1 MMIIKFQHPLL
12 KLQTIA
18 AFFMLI
24 MLAACTEPFAV
35 PKKGENEKN
44 TRVIFE
50 EGIEIEKNIQGDEQ
64 IVEIVENQK
73 ARVKKLAQFGPTR
86 EISNKNL
93 SLNRKKIINTSEPN
107 TPVLASLNTDLYESF
122 PVTLS
127 FINTDIREVMQVF
140 SEITNRNILVG
151 KEVQAILNIELRDIP
166 WKIALKSILDIE
178 GLTWA
183 IDNKTGLIRI
193 HGKDILREQITYD
206 KERLQTLN
214 DQLDYQAS
222 LVPKSTAVFQLYYI
236 KAETM
241 LKRLNEALL
250 GGQAGEGETA
260 ASTIS
265 SVKLMAEPNQNTII
279 ANGTEEDLIFV
290 EKIINEVDLPV
301 EQVLIEAIIVKA
313 TDTFQEELGA
323 RLGGAV
329 DIASFKQDT
338 KNEQLRDLR
347 GTQVGP
353 GQANSGSA
361 AKDQSF
367 ATVAN
372 TDEYNQDRITDFA
385 IANPTMGLGIIA
397 DIGFAQLK
405 GEIFT
410 MQSEGLTKTI
420 DNPKVFVLDNQ
431 EAKITSGTQIAY
443 IGSGDNAGVELV
455 DAALELTVTPQIVG
469 DGNILIILSVSNNSP
484 SGSGSNPPISTLEI
498 DTSLIVKD
506 GDVVVIG
513 GVFSNTESQSE
524 SKVPIL
530 GDIPFLGRLFRSDAK
545 VDNQEQVL
553 IFIAPKVV

>member
-1 MMIIKFQHPLL
+1 MMNINFQHPLL
-12 KLQTIA
+12 ILQTT
-18 AFFMLI
+18 AFVLMLI
-24 MLAACTEPFAV
+24 ILAACTEPYAV
-35 PKKGENEKN
+35 PKKGEDEKN

-50 EGIEIEKNIQGDEQ
+50 EDIDTEKNIQGDEQ
-64 IVEIVENQK
+64 IVELVKNQK
-73 ARVKKLAQFGPTR
+73 AKVESLAQFGPTR
-86 EISNKNL
+86 EISNKDL

-107 TPVLASLNTDLYESF
+107 TPMLASLNTDLYESF

-127 FINTDIREVMQVF
+127 FTNTDIREVMQVF

-151 KEVQAILNIELRDIP
+151 KEVQAILNIELRNIP

-183 IDNKTGLIRI
+183 IDEKTGLIRI
-193 HGKDILREQITYD
+193 HGKDVLREQITYD
-206 KERLQTLN
+206 EERLQSLN
-214 DQLDYQAS
+214 DQLDYQAN
-222 LVPKSTAVFQLYYI
+222 LVPKSTAVFQLYYV

-260 ASTIS
+260 ASSVS
-265 SVKLMAEPNQNTII
+265 SIKLMAEPSQNTII
-279 ANGTEEDLIFV
+279 ANGTKEDLIFV

-323 RLGGAV
+323 RLGGAANIPLIDGDERIR
-329 DIASFKQDT
+329 DI
-338 KNEQLRDLR
+338 R

-353 GQANSGSA
+353 GQANSGSVETQA
-361 AKDQSF
+361 F
-367 ATVAN
+367 ATAAD
-372 TDEYNQDRITDFA
+372 TDSYNQDRITDFS
-385 IANPTMGLGIIA
+385 IANPTLGLGIIA

-405 GEIFT
+405 GEIYT

-443 IGSGDNAGVELV
+443 TGTGEDAGVELV

-469 DGNILIILSVSNNSP
+469 DGNIKISLAVSNNSP
-484 SGSGSNPPISTLEI
+484 SGSGANPPISTLEI
-498 DTSLIVKD
+498 DTNLIVKD

-530 GDIPFLGRLFRSDAK
+530 GDIPILGRLFRSDAK

>member
-1 MMIIKFQHPLL
+1 MMNINFQHPLL
-12 KLQTIA
+12 KFQTIA
-18 AFFMLI
+18 VFLILI
-24 MLAACTEPFAV
+24 MLVACAEPYTV

-50 EGIEIEKNIQGDEQ
+50 EDIEKEKNIQGDEQ
-64 IVEIVENQK
+64 IIEIVKNQK
-73 ARVKKLAQFGPTR
+73 AKVERLAQFGPTR

-214 DQLDYQAS
+214 DQLDYQAN

-265 SVKLMAEPNQNTII
+265 SIKLMAEPNQNTII

-347 GTQVGP
+347 GVQVGP
-353 GQANSGSA
+353 GQANSGDVSTQA
-361 AKDQSF
+361 F

-372 TDEYNQDRITDFA
+372 TDAYNQDRITDFA
-385 IANPTMGLGIIA
+385 IANPTLGLGIIA
-397 DIGFAQLK
+397 DIGFAQIK

-443 IGSGDNAGVELV
+443 TGTGEDAGVELV

>member
-1 MMIIKFQHPLL
+1 MMNINFQHPLL
-12 KLQTIA
+12 KFQTIA
-18 AFFMLI
+18 VFLILI
-24 MLAACTEPFAV
+24 MLVACTEPYTV

-50 EGIEIEKNIQGDEQ
+50 EDIEKEKNIQGDEQ
-64 IVEIVENQK
+64 IIEIVKNQK
-73 ARVKKLAQFGPTR
+73 AKVERLAQFGPTR

-107 TPVLASLNTDLYESF
+107 APVLASLNTDLYESF

-214 DQLDYQAS
+214 DQLDYQAN

-265 SVKLMAEPNQNTII
+265 SIKLMAEPNQNTII

-347 GTQVGP
+347 GVQVGP
-353 GQANSGSA
+353 GQANSGDVSTQA
-361 AKDQSF
+361 F

-372 TDEYNQDRITDFA
+372 TDAYNQDRITDFA
-385 IANPTMGLGIIA
+385 IANPTLGLGIIA
-397 DIGFAQLK
+397 DIGFAQIK

>member
-1 MMIIKFQHPLL
+1 MMNINFQHPLL
-12 KLQTIA
+12 KFQTIA
-18 AFFMLI
+18 VFLILI
-24 MLAACTEPFAV
+24 MLVACTEPYTV

-50 EGIEIEKNIQGDEQ
+50 EDIEKEKNIQGEEQ
-64 IVEIVENQK
+64 IIEIVKNQK
-73 ARVKKLAQFGPTR
+73 AKVERLAQFGPTR

-214 DQLDYQAS
+214 DQLDYQAN

-265 SVKLMAEPNQNTII
+265 SIKLMAEPNQNTII

-347 GTQVGP
+347 GVQVGP
-353 GQANSGSA
+353 GQANSGDVSTQA
-361 AKDQSF
+361 F

-372 TDEYNQDRITDFA
+372 TDAYNQDRITDFA
-385 IANPTMGLGIIA
+385 IANPTLGLGIIA
-397 DIGFAQLK
+397 DIGFAQIK

>member
-1 MMIIKFQHPLL
+1 MMNINFQHPLL
-12 KLQTIA
+12 KFQTIA
-18 AFFMLI
+18 VFLIII
-24 MLAACTEPFAV
+24 MLVACTEPYTV

-50 EGIEIEKNIQGDEQ
+50 EDIEKEKNIQGDEQ
-64 IVEIVENQK
+64 IIEIVKNQK
-73 ARVKKLAQFGPTR
+73 AKVERLAQFGPTR

-265 SVKLMAEPNQNTII
+265 SIKLMAEPNQNTII

-323 RLGGAV
+323 RLGGAANIPLIRGQV
-329 DIASFKQDT
+329 GEGIRDI
-338 KNEQLRDLR
+338 R

-361 AKDQSF
+361 ETQSF
-367 ATVAN
+367 ATAAD
-372 TDEYNQDRITDFA
+372 TDSYNQDRITDFS
-385 IANPTMGLGIIA
+385 IANPTFGLGIIA
-397 DIGFAQLK
+397 DIGFAQIK

>member
-1 MMIIKFQHPLL
+1 MMNINFQHPLL
-12 KLQTIA
+12 KFQTIA
-18 AFFMLI
+18 VFLILI
-24 MLAACTEPFAV
+24 MLVACTEPYTV

-50 EGIEIEKNIQGDEQ
+50 EDIEKEKNIQGDEQ
-64 IVEIVENQK
+64 IIEIVKNQK
-73 ARVKKLAQFGPTR
+73 AKVERLAQFGPTR

-214 DQLDYQAS
+214 DQLDYQKN

-265 SVKLMAEPNQNTII
+265 SIKLMAEPNQNTII

-313 TDTFQEELGA
+313 TDTFQEELGS

-347 GTQVGP
+347 GVQVGP
-353 GQANSGSA
+353 GQANSGDVSTQA
-361 AKDQSF
+361 F

-372 TDEYNQDRITDFA
+372 TDAYNQDRITDFA
-385 IANPTMGLGIIA
+385 IANPTLGLGIIA
-397 DIGFAQLK
+397 DIGFAQIK

>member
-1 MMIIKFQHPLL
+1 MMNINFQHPLL
-12 KLQTIA
+12 KFQTIA
-18 AFFMLI
+18 VFLILI
-24 MLAACTEPFAV
+24 MLVACTEPYTV

-50 EGIEIEKNIQGDEQ
+50 EDIEKEKNIQGEEQ
-64 IVEIVENQK
+64 IIEIVKNQK
-73 ARVKKLAQFGPTR
+73 AKVERLAQFGPTR

-214 DQLDYQAS
+214 DQLDYQAN

-265 SVKLMAEPNQNTII
+265 SIKLMAEPNQNTII

-347 GTQVGP
+347 GVQVGP
-353 GQANSGSA
+353 GQGNSGDVSTQA
-361 AKDQSF
+361 F

-372 TDEYNQDRITDFA
+372 TDAYNQDRITDFA
-385 IANPTMGLGIIA
+385 IANPTLGLGIIA
-397 DIGFAQLK
+397 DIGFAQIK

-469 DGNILIILSVSNNSP
+469 DGNILIILAVSNNSP

>member
-1 MMIIKFQHPLL
+1 MMNINFQHPLL
-12 KLQTIA
+12 KFQTIA
-18 AFFMLI
+18 VFLILI
-24 MLAACTEPFAV
+24 MLVACTEPYTV

-50 EGIEIEKNIQGDEQ
+50 EDIEKEKNIQGDEQ
-64 IVEIVENQK
+64 IIEIVKNQK
-73 ARVKKLAQFGPTR
+73 EKVERLAQFGPTR

-107 TPVLASLNTDLYESF
+107 APVLASLNTELYESF

-265 SVKLMAEPNQNTII
+265 SIKLMAEPSQNTII

-323 RLGGAV
+323 RLGGAANIPLITGDERIR
-329 DIASFKQDT
+329 DI
-338 KNEQLRDLR
+338 R

-361 AKDQSF
+361 ETQAF
-367 ATVAN
+367 ATAAD
-372 TDEYNQDRITDFA
+372 TDSYNQDRITDFS

-397 DIGFAQLK
+397 DIGFAQIK
-405 GEIFT
+405 AEIFT
-410 MQSEGLTKTI
+410 MQSQGLTKTI
-420 DNPKVFVLDNQ
+420 DNPKVFVLNNQ

-443 IGSGDNAGVELV
+443 IGTGDNAGVELV

-524 SKVPIL
+524 TKVPIL
-530 GDIPFLGRLFRSDAK
+530 GDIPFIGRLFRSDAK

>member
-1 MMIIKFQHPLL
+1 MMNINFQHPLL
-12 KLQTIA
+12 KFQTIA
-18 AFFMLI
+18 VFLILI
-24 MLAACTEPFAV
+24 MLVACAEPYTV

-50 EGIEIEKNIQGDEQ
+50 EDIEKEKNIQGDEQ
-64 IVEIVENQK
+64 IIEIVKNQK
-73 ARVKKLAQFGPTR
+73 EKVERLAQFGPTR

-107 TPVLASLNTDLYESF
+107 APVLASLNTELYESF

-222 LVPKSTAVFQLYYI
+222 LVPKLTAVFQLYYI

-265 SVKLMAEPNQNTII
+265 SIKLMAEPSQNTII

-323 RLGGAV
+323 RLGGAANIPLITGDERIR
-329 DIASFKQDT
+329 DI
-338 KNEQLRDLR
+338 R

-361 AKDQSF
+361 ETQSF
-367 ATVAN
+367 ATAAD
-372 TDEYNQDRITDFA
+372 TDSYNQDRITDFS

-397 DIGFAQLK
+397 DIGFAQIK
-405 GEIFT
+405 AEIFT
-410 MQSEGLTKTI
+410 MQSQGLTKTI
-420 DNPKVFVLDNQ
+420 DNPKVFVLNNQ

-443 IGSGDNAGVELV
+443 IGTGDNAGVELV

-524 SKVPIL
+524 TKVPIL
-530 GDIPFLGRLFRSDAK
+530 GDIPFIGRLFRSDAK

>member
-1 MMIIKFQHPLL
+1 MMNINFQHPLL
-12 KLQTIA
+12 KFQTIA
-18 AFFMLI
+18 VFLILI
-24 MLAACTEPFAV
+24 MLVACTEPYTV

-50 EGIEIEKNIQGDEQ
+50 EDIEKEKNIQGDEQ
-64 IVEIVENQK
+64 IIEIVKNQK
-73 ARVKKLAQFGPTR
+73 AKVERLAQFGPTR

-214 DQLDYQAS
+214 DQLDYQKN

-265 SVKLMAEPNQNTII
+265 SIKLMAEPNQNTII
-279 ANGTEEDLIFV
+279 ANGTEEDLNFV

-347 GTQVGP
+347 GVQVGP
-353 GQANSGSA
+353 GQANSGDVSTQA
-361 AKDQSF
+361 F

-372 TDEYNQDRITDFA
+372 TDAYNQDRITDFA
-385 IANPTMGLGIIA
+385 IANPTLGLGIIA
-397 DIGFAQLK
+397 DIGFAQIK

-443 IGSGDNAGVELV
+443 IGTGDNAGVELV

-524 SKVPIL
+524 TKVPIL
-530 GDIPFLGRLFRSDAK
+530 GDIPFIGRLFRSDAK

>member
-1 MMIIKFQHPLL
+1 MMNINFQHPLL
-12 KLQTIA
+12 KFQTIA
-18 AFFMLI
+18 VFLILI
-24 MLAACTEPFAV
+24 MLVACAEPYTV

-50 EGIEIEKNIQGDEQ
+50 EDIEKEKNIQGDEQ
-64 IVEIVENQK
+64 IIEIVKNQK
-73 ARVKKLAQFGPTR
+73 AKVERLAQFGPTR

-107 TPVLASLNTDLYESF
+107 APVLASLNTELYESF

-222 LVPKSTAVFQLYYI
+222 LVPKLTAVFQLYYI

-250 GGQAGEGETA
+250 GGQVGEGETA

-265 SVKLMAEPNQNTII
+265 SIKLMAEPSQNTII

-323 RLGGAV
+323 RLGGAANIPLIRGQV
-329 DIASFKQDT
+329 GEGIRDI
-338 KNEQLRDLR
+338 R

-361 AKDQSF
+361 ETQSF
-367 ATVAN
+367 ATAAD
-372 TDEYNQDRITDFA
+372 TDSYNQDRITDFS
-385 IANPTMGLGIIA
+385 IANPTLGLGIIA
-397 DIGFAQLK
+397 DIGFAQIK

-420 DNPKVFVLDNQ
+420 DNPKVFVLNNQ

-443 IGSGDNAGVELV
+443 IGTGDNAGVELV

-524 SKVPIL
+524 TKVPIL

>member
-1 MMIIKFQHPLL
+1 
-12 KLQTIA
+12 
-18 AFFMLI
+18 MLV
-24 MLAACTEPFAV
+24 ACTEPYTV

-50 EGIEIEKNIQGDEQ
+50 EDIEKEKNIQGDEQ
-64 IVEIVENQK
+64 IIEIVKNQK
-73 ARVKKLAQFGPTR
+73 AKVERLAQFGPTR

-214 DQLDYQAS
+214 DQLDYQAN

-265 SVKLMAEPNQNTII
+265 SIKLMAEPNQNTII

-347 GTQVGP
+347 GVQVGP
-353 GQANSGSA
+353 GQANSGDVSTQA
-361 AKDQSF
+361 F

-372 TDEYNQDRITDFA
+372 TDAYNQDRITDFA
-385 IANPTMGLGIIA
+385 IANPTLGLGIIA
-397 DIGFAQLK
+397 DIGFAQIK

>member
-1 MMIIKFQHPLL
+1 MMNINFQHPLL
-12 KLQTIA
+12 ILQTT
-18 AFFMLI
+18 AFLLMLI
-24 MLAACTEPFAV
+24 ILAACVPPYAV
-35 PKKGENEKN
+35 PKKGEDEKN

-50 EGIEIEKNIQGDEQ
+50 EDIDKEKNIQGDEQ
-64 IVEIVENQK
+64 IVELVKNQK
-73 ARVKKLAQFGPTR
+73 AKVESLAQFGPTR
-86 EISNKNL
+86 EISNKDL

-107 TPVLASLNTDLYESF
+107 TPMLASLNTDLYESF

-127 FINTDIREVMQVF
+127 FTNTDIREVMQVF

-151 KEVQAILNIELRDIP
+151 KEVQAILNIELRNIP

-183 IDNKTGLIRI
+183 IDEKTGLIRI
-193 HGKDILREQITYD
+193 HGKDVLREQITYD
-206 KERLQTLN
+206 EERLQSLN
-214 DQLDYQAS
+214 DQLDYQAN
-222 LVPKSTAVFQLYYI
+222 LVPKSTAVFQLYYV

-250 GGQAGEGETA
+250 GGQAGEGEIA
-260 ASTIS
+260 ASSTS
-265 SVKLMAEPNQNTII
+265 SIKLMAEPSQNTII
-279 ANGTEEDLIFV
+279 ANGTKEDLIFV

-323 RLGGAV
+323 RLGGAANIPLIDGDERIR
-329 DIASFKQDT
+329 DI
-338 KNEQLRDLR
+338 R

-361 AKDQSF
+361 ETQAF
-367 ATVAN
+367 ATAAD
-372 TDEYNQDRITDFA
+372 TDSYNQDRITDFS
-385 IANPTMGLGIIA
+385 IANPTLGLGIIA

-405 GEIFT
+405 GEIYT

-443 IGSGDNAGVELV
+443 TGGGEDAGVELV

-469 DGNILIILSVSNNSP
+469 DGNIKISLAVSNNSP
-484 SGSGSNPPISTLEI
+484 SGSGANPPISTLEI
-498 DTSLIVKD
+498 DTNLIVKD

-530 GDIPFLGRLFRSDAK
+530 GDIPILGRLFRSDAK

>member
-1 MMIIKFQHPLL
+1 MMNINFQHPLL
-12 KLQTIA
+12 KFQTIA
-18 AFFMLI
+18 VFLILI
-24 MLAACTEPFAV
+24 MLVACTEPYTV

-50 EGIEIEKNIQGDEQ
+50 EDIEKEKNIQGDEQ
-64 IVEIVENQK
+64 IIEIVKNQK
-73 ARVKKLAQFGPTR
+73 EKVERLAQFGPTR

-107 TPVLASLNTDLYESF
+107 APVLASLNTELYESF

-222 LVPKSTAVFQLYYI
+222 LVPKLTAVFQLYYI

-265 SVKLMAEPNQNTII
+265 SIKLMAEPSQNTII

-323 RLGGAV
+323 RLGGAANIPLIRGQV
-329 DIASFKQDT
+329 GEGIRDI
-338 KNEQLRDLR
+338 R
-347 GTQVGP
+347 GIQVGP

-361 AKDQSF
+361 ETQAF
-367 ATVAN
+367 ATAAD
-372 TDEYNQDRITDFA
+372 TDSYNQDRITDFS

-397 DIGFAQLK
+397 DIGFAQIK
-405 GEIFT
+405 AEIFT
-410 MQSEGLTKTI
+410 MQSQGLTKTI
-420 DNPKVFVLDNQ
+420 DNPKVFVLNNQ

-524 SKVPIL
+524 TKVPIL
-530 GDIPFLGRLFRSDAK
+530 GDIPFIGRLFRSDAK

>member
-1 MMIIKFQHPLL
+1 MMNINFQHPLL
-12 KLQTIA
+12 ILQTT
-18 AFFMLI
+18 AFLLMLI
-24 MLAACTEPFAV
+24 ILAACVPPYAV
-35 PKKGENEKN
+35 PKKGEDEKN

-50 EGIEIEKNIQGDEQ
+50 EDIDKEKNIQGDEQ
-64 IVEIVENQK
+64 IVELVKNQK
-73 ARVKKLAQFGPTR
+73 AKVERLAQFGPTR
-86 EISNKNL
+86 EISNVDL

-107 TPVLASLNTDLYESF
+107 TPMLASLNTDLYESF

-193 HGKDILREQITYD
+193 HGKDSLREQITYD

-214 DQLDYQAS
+214 DQLDYQAN

-260 ASTIS
+260 ASSTS
-265 SVKLMAEPNQNTII
+265 SIKLMAEPSQNTII
-279 ANGTEEDLIFV
+279 ANGTKEDLIFV

-347 GTQVGP
+347 GVQVGP
-353 GQANSGSA
+353 GQANSGDVSTQA
-361 AKDQSF
+361 F

-372 TDEYNQDRITDFA
+372 TDAYNQDRITDFA
-385 IANPTMGLGIIA
+385 IANPTLGLGIIA
-397 DIGFAQLK
+397 DIGFAQIK

-443 IGSGDNAGVELV
+443 IDSGDNAGVELV

>member
-1 MMIIKFQHPLL
+1 MMNINFQHPLL
-12 KLQTIA
+12 KFQTIA
-18 AFFMLI
+18 VFLILI
-24 MLAACTEPFAV
+24 MLVACAEPYTV

-50 EGIEIEKNIQGDEQ
+50 EDIEKEKNIQGDEQ
-64 IVEIVENQK
+64 IIEIVKNQK
-73 ARVKKLAQFGPTR
+73 AKVERLAQFGPTR

-222 LVPKSTAVFQLYYI
+222 LVPKLTAVYQLYYI

-250 GGQAGEGETA
+250 GGQDGEGETA

-265 SVKLMAEPNQNTII
+265 SIKLMAEPSQNTII

-323 RLGGAV
+323 RLGGAANIPLIRGQV
-329 DIASFKQDT
+329 GEGIRDI
-338 KNEQLRDLR
+338 R

-361 AKDQSF
+361 ETQSF
-367 ATVAN
+367 ATAAD
-372 TDEYNQDRITDFA
+372 TDSYNQDRITDFS
-385 IANPTMGLGIIA
+385 ISNPTMGLGIIA
-397 DIGFAQLK
+397 DIGFAQIK

>member
-1 MMIIKFQHPLL
+1 MMNINFQHPLL
-12 KLQTIA
+12 KFQTIA
-18 AFFMLI
+18 VFLILI
-24 MLAACTEPFAV
+24 MLVACTEPYTV

-50 EGIEIEKNIQGDEQ
+50 EDIEKEKNIQGDEQ
-64 IVEIVENQK
+64 IIEIVKNQK
-73 ARVKKLAQFGPTR
+73 AKVERLAQFGPTR

-214 DQLDYQAS
+214 DQLDYQKN

-265 SVKLMAEPNQNTII
+265 SIKLMAEPNQNTII

-329 DIASFKQDT
+329 DMASFKQDT

-347 GTQVGP
+347 GVQVGP
-353 GQANSGSA
+353 GQANSGDVSTQA
-361 AKDQSF
+361 F

-372 TDEYNQDRITDFA
+372 TDAYNQDRITDFA
-385 IANPTMGLGIIA
+385 IANPTLGLGIIA
-397 DIGFAQLK
+397 DIGFAQIK

>member
-1 MMIIKFQHPLL
+1 MR
-12 KLQTIA
+12 
-18 AFFMLI
+18 
-24 MLAACTEPFAV
+24 TEPYAV
-35 PKKGENEKN
+35 PKKGEDEKN

-50 EGIEIEKNIQGDEQ
+50 EDIDKEKNIQGDEQ
-64 IVEIVENQK
+64 IVELVKNQK
-73 ARVKKLAQFGPTR
+73 AKVESLTQFGPTR
-86 EISNKNL
+86 EISNKDL

-107 TPVLASLNTDLYESF
+107 TPMLASLNTDLYESF

-127 FINTDIREVMQVF
+127 FTNTDIREVMQVF

-183 IDNKTGLIRI
+183 IDEKTGLIRI
-193 HGKDILREQITYD
+193 HGKDVLREQITYD
-206 KERLQTLN
+206 EERLQSLN
-214 DQLDYQAS
+214 DQLDYQAN
-222 LVPKSTAVFQLYYI
+222 LVPKSTAVFQLYYV

-260 ASTIS
+260 ASSTS
-265 SVKLMAEPNQNTII
+265 SIKLMAEPSQNTII
-279 ANGTEEDLIFV
+279 ANGTKEDLIFV

-323 RLGGAV
+323 RLGGAANIPLIDGDERIR
-329 DIASFKQDT
+329 DI
-338 KNEQLRDLR
+338 R

-361 AKDQSF
+361 ETQAF
-367 ATVAN
+367 ATAAD
-372 TDEYNQDRITDFA
+372 TDSYNQDRITDFS
-385 IANPTMGLGIIA
+385 IANPTLGLGIIA

-405 GEIFT
+405 GEIYV

-443 IGSGDNAGVELV
+443 TGGGEDAGVELV

-469 DGNILIILSVSNNSP
+469 DGNIKISLAVSNNSP
-484 SGSGSNPPISTLEI
+484 SGSGANPPISTLEI
-498 DTSLIVKD
+498 DTNLIVKD

-530 GDIPFLGRLFRSDAK
+530 GDIPIIGRLFRSDAK

>member
-1 MMIIKFQHPLL
+1 MMNINFQHPLL
-12 KLQTIA
+12 KFQTIA
-18 AFFMLI
+18 VFLILI
-24 MLAACTEPFAV
+24 MLVACTEPYTV

-50 EGIEIEKNIQGDEQ
+50 EDIEKEKNIQGDEQ
-64 IVEIVENQK
+64 IIEIVKNQK
-73 ARVKKLAQFGPTR
+73 AKVERLAQFGPTR

-265 SVKLMAEPNQNTII
+265 SIKLMAEPNQNTII

-347 GTQVGP
+347 GVQVGP
-353 GQANSGSA
+353 GQANSGDVSTQA
-361 AKDQSF
+361 F

-372 TDEYNQDRITDFA
+372 TDAYNQDRITDFA
-385 IANPTMGLGIIA
+385 IANPTLGLGIIA
-397 DIGFAQLK
+397 DIGFAQIK

>member
-1 MMIIKFQHPLL
+1 MMNINFQHPLL
-12 KLQTIA
+12 KFQTIA
-18 AFFMLI
+18 VFLILI
-24 MLAACTEPFAV
+24 MLVACTAPYTV

-50 EGIEIEKNIQGDEQ
+50 EDIEKEKNIQGDEQ
-64 IVEIVENQK
+64 IIEIVKNQK
-73 ARVKKLAQFGPTR
+73 EKVERLAQFGPTR

-107 TPVLASLNTDLYESF
+107 APVLASLNTELYESF

-222 LVPKSTAVFQLYYI
+222 LVPKLTAVFQLYYI

-265 SVKLMAEPNQNTII
+265 SIKLMAEPSQNTII

-323 RLGGAV
+323 RLGGAANIPLIRGQIGEGIR
-329 DIASFKQDT
+329 DI
-338 KNEQLRDLR
+338 R
-347 GTQVGP
+347 GIQVGP

-361 AKDQSF
+361 ETQSF
-367 ATVAN
+367 ATAAD
-372 TDEYNQDRITDFA
+372 TDSYNQDRITDFS

-397 DIGFAQLK
+397 DIGFAQIK
-405 GEIFT
+405 AEIFT
-410 MQSEGLTKTI
+410 MQSQGLTKTI
-420 DNPKVFVLDNQ
+420 DNPKVFVLNNQ

-443 IGSGDNAGVELV
+443 IGTGDNAGVELV

-524 SKVPIL
+524 TKVPIL
-530 GDIPFLGRLFRSDAK
+530 GDIPFIGRLFRSDAK

>member
-1 MMIIKFQHPLL
+1 MMNINFQHPLL
-12 KLQTIA
+12 KFQTIA
-18 AFFMLI
+18 VFLILI
-24 MLAACTEPFAV
+24 MLVACTEPYTV

-50 EGIEIEKNIQGDEQ
+50 EDIEKEKNIQGEEQ
-64 IVEIVENQK
+64 IIEIVKNQK
-73 ARVKKLAQFGPTR
+73 EKVERLAQFGPTR

-93 SLNRKKIINTSEPN
+93 NLNRKKIINTSEPN
-107 TPVLASLNTDLYESF
+107 TPVLSSLNTDLYESF

-214 DQLDYQAS
+214 DQLDYQAN

-265 SVKLMAEPNQNTII
+265 SIKLMAEPNQNTII

-347 GTQVGP
+347 GVQAGP

-361 AKDQSF
+361 STQAF
-367 ATVAN
+367 ATAAD
-372 TDEYNQDRITDFA
+372 TDSYNQDRITDFA

-420 DNPKVFVLDNQ
+420 DNPKIFVLDNQ

>member
-1 MMIIKFQHPLL
+1 MMNINFQHPLL
-12 KLQTIA
+12 KFQTIA
-18 AFFMLI
+18 VFLILI
-24 MLAACTEPFAV
+24 MLVACTEPYTV

-50 EGIEIEKNIQGDEQ
+50 EDIEKEKNIQGDEQ
-64 IVEIVENQK
+64 IIEIVKNQK
-73 ARVKKLAQFGPTR
+73 AKVERLAQFGPTR

-214 DQLDYQAS
+214 DQLDYQAN

-265 SVKLMAEPNQNTII
+265 SIKLMAEPSQNTII

-347 GTQVGP
+347 GVQVGP
-353 GQANSGSA
+353 GQANSGDVSTQA
-361 AKDQSF
+361 F

-372 TDEYNQDRITDFA
+372 TDAYNQDRITDFA
-385 IANPTMGLGIIA
+385 IANPTLGLGIIA
-397 DIGFAQLK
+397 DIGFAQIK

-443 IGSGDNAGVELV
+443 TGTGEDAGVELV

-469 DGNILIILSVSNNSP
+469 DGNILIILAVSNNSP

-530 GDIPFLGRLFRSDAK
+530 GDIPIIGRLFRSDAK

>member
-1 MMIIKFQHPLL
+1 MMNINFQHPLL
-12 KLQTIA
+12 ILQTT
-18 AFFMLI
+18 AFLLMLI
-24 MLAACTEPFAV
+24 ILAACVPPYAV
-35 PKKGENEKN
+35 PKKGEDEKN

-50 EGIEIEKNIQGDEQ
+50 EDIDKEKNIQGDEQ
-64 IVEIVENQK
+64 IVELVKNQK
-73 ARVKKLAQFGPTR
+73 AKVESLAQFGPTR
-86 EISNKNL
+86 EISNEDL

-107 TPVLASLNTDLYESF
+107 TPMLASLNTDLYESF

-127 FINTDIREVMQVF
+127 FTNTDIREVMQVF

-151 KEVQAILNIELRDIP
+151 KEVQAILNIELRNIP

-183 IDNKTGLIRI
+183 IDEKTGLIRI
-193 HGKDILREQITYD
+193 HGKDVLREQITYD
-206 KERLQTLN
+206 EERLQSLN
-214 DQLDYQAS
+214 DQLDYQAN

-265 SVKLMAEPNQNTII
+265 IKLMAEPSQNTII
-279 ANGTEEDLIFV
+279 ANGTKEDLIFV

-323 RLGGAV
+323 RLGGAANIPLIDGDERIR
-329 DIASFKQDT
+329 DI
-338 KNEQLRDLR
+338 R

-353 GQANSGSA
+353 GQAKSGSA
-361 AKDQSF
+361 ETQAF
-367 ATVAN
+367 ATAAD
-372 TDEYNQDRITDFA
+372 TDSYNQDRIADFS
-385 IANPTMGLGIIA
+385 IANPTLGLGIIA

-405 GEIFT
+405 GEIYV

-443 IGSGDNAGVELV
+443 TGGGEDAGVELV

-469 DGNILIILSVSNNSP
+469 DGNIKINLAVSNNSP
-484 SGSGSNPPISTLEI
+484 SGSGANPPISTLEI
-498 DTSLIVKD
+498 DTSLIVKN

-530 GDIPFLGRLFRSDAK
+530 GDIPIIGRLFRSDAK

>member
-1 MMIIKFQHPLL
+1 MMNINFQHPLL
-12 KLQTIA
+12 KFQTIA
-18 AFFMLI
+18 VFLILI
-24 MLAACTEPFAV
+24 MLVACAEPYTV

-50 EGIEIEKNIQGDEQ
+50 EDIEKEKNIQGDEQ
-64 IVEIVENQK
+64 IIEIVKNQK
-73 ARVKKLAQFGPTR
+73 EKVERLAQFGPTR

-107 TPVLASLNTDLYESF
+107 APVLASLNTELYESF

-222 LVPKSTAVFQLYYI
+222 LVPKLTAVFQLYYI

-265 SVKLMAEPNQNTII
+265 SIKLMAEPSQNTII

-323 RLGGAV
+323 RLGGAANIPLITGDERIR
-329 DIASFKQDT
+329 DI
-338 KNEQLRDLR
+338 R

-361 AKDQSF
+361 ETQSF
-367 ATVAN
+367 ATAAD
-372 TDEYNQDRITDFA
+372 TDSYNQDRITDFA
-385 IANPTMGLGIIA
+385 IANPTLGLGIIA
-397 DIGFAQLK
+397 DIGFAQIK
-405 GEIFT
+405 AEIFT
-410 MQSEGLTKTI
+410 MQSQGLTKTI
-420 DNPKVFVLDNQ
+420 DNPKVFVLNNQ

-524 SKVPIL
+524 TKVPIL
-530 GDIPFLGRLFRSDAK
+530 GDIPFIGRFFRSDAK

>member
-1 MMIIKFQHPLL
+1 MLNINFQHPLL
-12 KLQTIA
+12 ILQTT
-18 AFFMLI
+18 AFLLMLI
-24 MLAACTEPFAV
+24 ILAACVPPYAV
-35 PKKGENEKN
+35 PKKGEDEKN

-50 EGIEIEKNIQGDEQ
+50 EDIDTEKNIQGDEQ
-64 IVEIVENQK
+64 IVELVKNQK
-73 ARVKKLAQFGPTR
+73 AKVESLAQFGPTR
-86 EISNKNL
+86 EISNKDL

-107 TPVLASLNTDLYESF
+107 TPMLVSLNTDLYESF

-127 FINTDIREVMQVF
+127 FNNTDIREVMQVF

-151 KEVQAILNIELRDIP
+151 KEVQAILNIELRNIP

-183 IDNKTGLIRI
+183 IDEKTGLIRI
-193 HGKDILREQITYD
+193 HGKDVLREQITYD
-206 KERLQTLN
+206 EERLQSLN
-214 DQLDYQAS
+214 DQLDYQAN

-260 ASTIS
+260 ASSTS
-265 SVKLMAEPNQNTII
+265 SIKLMAEPSQNTII
-279 ANGTEEDLIFV
+279 ANGTKEDLIFV

-353 GQANSGSA
+353 GQANSGDVSTQA
-361 AKDQSF
+361 F
-367 ATVAN
+367 ATAAD
-372 TDEYNQDRITDFA
+372 TDSYNQDRITDFS
-385 IANPTMGLGIIA
+385 IANPTLGLGIIA

-405 GEIFT
+405 GEIYT

-443 IGSGDNAGVELV
+443 TGTGEDAGVELV

-469 DGNILIILSVSNNSP
+469 DGNIKISLAVSNNSP
-484 SGSGSNPPISTLEI
+484 SGSGANPPISTLEI
-498 DTSLIVKD
+498 DTNLIVKD

-530 GDIPFLGRLFRSDAK
+530 GDIPILGRLFRSDAK

>member
-1 MMIIKFQHPLL
+1 MMNINFQHPLL
-12 KLQTIA
+12 ILQTT
-18 AFFMLI
+18 AFVLMLLI
-24 MLAACTEPFAV
+24 LAACTEPYAV
-35 PKKGENEKN
+35 PKKGEDEKN

-50 EGIEIEKNIQGDEQ
+50 GDMDKEKNIQGDEQ
-64 IVEIVENQK
+64 IVELVKNQK
-73 ARVKKLAQFGPTR
+73 AKVESLAQFGPTR
-86 EISNKNL
+86 EISNKDL

-107 TPVLASLNTDLYESF
+107 TPMLASLNTDLYESF

-127 FINTDIREVMQVF
+127 FTNTDIREVMQVF

-151 KEVQAILNIELRDIP
+151 KEVQAILNIELRNIP

-183 IDNKTGLIRI
+183 IDEKTGLIRI
-193 HGKDILREQITYD
+193 HGKDVLREQITYD
-206 KERLQTLN
+206 EERLQSLN
-214 DQLDYQAS
+214 DQLDYQAN

-260 ASTIS
+260 ASSTS
-265 SVKLMAEPNQNTII
+265 SIKLMAEPSQNTII
-279 ANGTEEDLIFV
+279 ANGTKEDLIFV

-323 RLGGAV
+323 RLGGAANIPLIDGDERIR
-329 DIASFKQDT
+329 DI
-338 KNEQLRDLR
+338 R

-361 AKDQSF
+361 ETQAF
-367 ATVAN
+367 ATAAD
-372 TDEYNQDRITDFA
+372 TDSYNQDRITDFS
-385 IANPTMGLGIIA
+385 IANPTLGLGIIA

-405 GEIFT
+405 GEIYT

-443 IGSGDNAGVELV
+443 TGGGEDAGVELV

-469 DGNILIILSVSNNSP
+469 DGNIKISLAVSNNSP
-484 SGSGSNPPISTLEI
+484 SGSGANPPISTLEI
-498 DTSLIVKD
+498 DTNLIVKD

-530 GDIPFLGRLFRSDAK
+530 GDIPILGRLFRSDAK

>member
-1 MMIIKFQHPLL
+1 MMNINFQHPLL
-12 KLQTIA
+12 KFQTIA
-18 AFFMLI
+18 VFLILI
-24 MLAACTEPFAV
+24 MLVACTEPYTV

-50 EGIEIEKNIQGDEQ
+50 EDIEKEKNIQGDEQ
-64 IVEIVENQK
+64 IIEIVKNQK
-73 ARVKKLAQFGPTR
+73 AKVERLAQFGPTR

-93 SLNRKKIINTSEPN
+93 NLNRKKIINTSEPN
-107 TPVLASLNTDLYESF
+107 IPVLASLNTDLYESF

-214 DQLDYQAS
+214 DQLDYQAN

-265 SVKLMAEPNQNTII
+265 SIKLMAEPNQNTII

-347 GTQVGP
+347 GVQVGP
-353 GQANSGSA
+353 GQANSGDVSTQA
-361 AKDQSF
+361 F

-372 TDEYNQDRITDFA
+372 TDAYNQDRITDFA
-385 IANPTMGLGIIA
+385 IANPTLGLGIIA
-397 DIGFAQLK
+397 DIGFAQIK

-498 DTSLIVKD
+498 DTSLIVTD

>member
-1 MMIIKFQHPLL
+1 MMNINFQHPLL
-12 KLQTIA
+12 KFQTIA
-18 AFFMLI
+18 VFLILI
-24 MLAACTEPFAV
+24 MLVACTEPYTV

-50 EGIEIEKNIQGDEQ
+50 EDIEKEKNIQGDEQ
-64 IVEIVENQK
+64 IIEIVKNQK
-73 ARVKKLAQFGPTR
+73 AKVERLAQFGPTR

-107 TPVLASLNTDLYESF
+107 TPLLASLNTDLYESF

-214 DQLDYQAS
+214 DQLDYQAN

-265 SVKLMAEPNQNTII
+265 SIKLMAEPNQNTII

-347 GTQVGP
+347 GVQVGP
-353 GQANSGSA
+353 GQANSGDVSTQA
-361 AKDQSF
+361 F

-372 TDEYNQDRITDFA
+372 TDAYNQDRITDFA
-385 IANPTMGLGIIA
+385 IANPTLGLGIIA
-397 DIGFAQLK
+397 DIGFAQIK

>member
-1 MMIIKFQHPLL
+1 MMNINFQHPLL
-12 KLQTIA
+12 KFQTIA
-18 AFFMLI
+18 VFLILI
-24 MLAACTEPFAV
+24 MLVACTEPYTV

-50 EGIEIEKNIQGDEQ
+50 EDIEKEKNIQGEEQ
-64 IVEIVENQK
+64 IIEIVKNQK
-73 ARVKKLAQFGPTR
+73 EKVERLAQFGPTR

-93 SLNRKKIINTSEPN
+93 NLNRKKIINTSEPN
-107 TPVLASLNTDLYESF
+107 TPVLSSLNTDLYESF

-214 DQLDYQAS
+214 DQLDYQAN

-265 SVKLMAEPNQNTII
+265 SIKLMAEPNQNTII

-329 DIASFKQDT
+329 DIPSFKQDT

-347 GTQVGP
+347 GVQVGP
-353 GQANSGSA
+353 GQANSGDVSTQA
-361 AKDQSF
+361 F

-372 TDEYNQDRITDFA
+372 TDAYNQDRITDFA
-385 IANPTMGLGIIA
+385 IANPTLGLGIIA
-397 DIGFAQLK
+397 DIGFAQIK

>member
-1 MMIIKFQHPLL
+1 MMNINFQHPLL
-12 KLQTIA
+12 ILQTT
-18 AFFMLI
+18 AFLLMLI
-24 MLAACTEPFAV
+24 ILAACTEPYAV
-35 PKKGENEKN
+35 PKKGEDEKN

-50 EGIEIEKNIQGDEQ
+50 EDIDTEKNIQGDEQ
-64 IVEIVENQK
+64 IVELVKNQK
-73 ARVKKLAQFGPTR
+73 SKVESLAQFGPTR
-86 EISNKNL
+86 EISNEDL

-107 TPVLASLNTDLYESF
+107 TPMLASLNTDLYESF

-127 FINTDIREVMQVF
+127 FNNTDIREVMQVF

-151 KEVQAILNIELRDIP
+151 KEVQAILNIELREIP

-183 IDNKTGLIRI
+183 IDEKTGLIRI
-193 HGKDILREQITYD
+193 HGKDVLREQITYD
-206 KERLQTLN
+206 EERLQSLN
-214 DQLDYQAS
+214 DQLDYQAN
-222 LVPKSTAVFQLYYI
+222 LVPKSTAVFQLYYV
-236 KAETM
+236 KAEIM

-260 ASTIS
+260 ASSTS
-265 SVKLMAEPNQNTII
+265 SIKLMAEPSQNTII
-279 ANGTEEDLIFV
+279 ANGTKEDLIFV

-323 RLGGAV
+323 RLGGAANIPLIDGDERIR
-329 DIASFKQDT
+329 DI
-338 KNEQLRDLR
+338 R

-353 GQANSGSA
+353 GQANSGLA
-361 AKDQSF
+361 ETQAF
-367 ATVAN
+367 ATAAD
-372 TDEYNQDRITDFA
+372 TDSYNQDRITDFS
-385 IANPTMGLGIIA
+385 IANPTLGLGIIA

-405 GEIFT
+405 GEIYV

-443 IGSGDNAGVELV
+443 TGGGEDAGVELV

-469 DGNILIILSVSNNSP
+469 DGNIKISLAVSNNSP
-484 SGSGSNPPISTLEI
+484 SGSGANPPISTLEI
-498 DTSLIVKD
+498 DTNLIVKD

-530 GDIPFLGRLFRSDAK
+530 GDIPIIGRLFRSDAK

>member
-1 MMIIKFQHPLL
+1 MMNINFQHPLL
-12 KLQTIA
+12 ILQTT
-18 AFFMLI
+18 AFLLMLI
-24 MLAACTEPFAV
+24 ILAACVPPYAV
-35 PKKGENEKN
+35 PKKGEDEKN

-50 EGIEIEKNIQGDEQ
+50 EDIDTEKNIQGDEQ
-64 IVEIVENQK
+64 IVELVKNQK
-73 ARVKKLAQFGPTR
+73 AKVESLAQFGPTR
-86 EISNKNL
+86 EISNKDL

-107 TPVLASLNTDLYESF
+107 TPMLASLNTDLYESF

-127 FINTDIREVMQVF
+127 FNNTDIREVMQVF

-151 KEVQAILNIELRDIP
+151 KEVQAILNIELRNIP

-183 IDNKTGLIRI
+183 IDEKTGLIRI
-193 HGKDILREQITYD
+193 HGKDVLREQITYD
-206 KERLQTLN
+206 EERLQSLN
-214 DQLDYQAS
+214 DQLDYQAN
-222 LVPKSTAVFQLYYI
+222 LVPKSTAVFQLYYV

-260 ASTIS
+260 ASSTS
-265 SVKLMAEPNQNTII
+265 SIKLMAEPSQNTII
-279 ANGTEEDLIFV
+279 ANGTKEDLIFV

-323 RLGGAV
+323 RLGGAANIPLIDGDERIR
-329 DIASFKQDT
+329 DI
-338 KNEQLRDLR
+338 R

-361 AKDQSF
+361 ETQAF
-367 ATVAN
+367 ATAAD
-372 TDEYNQDRITDFA
+372 TDSYNQDRITDFS
-385 IANPTMGLGIIA
+385 IANPTLGLGIIA

-405 GEIFT
+405 GEIYT

-443 IGSGDNAGVELV
+443 TGTGEDAGVELV

-469 DGNILIILSVSNNSP
+469 DGNIKISLAVSNNSP
-484 SGSGSNPPISTLEI
+484 SGSGANPPISTLEI
-498 DTSLIVKD
+498 DTNLIVKD

-530 GDIPFLGRLFRSDAK
+530 GDIPILGRLFRSDAK

>member
-1 MMIIKFQHPLL
+1 MMNINFQHPLL
-12 KLQTIA
+12 KFQTIA
-18 AFFMLI
+18 VFLILI
-24 MLAACTEPFAV
+24 MLVACTEPYTV

-50 EGIEIEKNIQGDEQ
+50 EDIEKEKNIQGEEQ
-64 IVEIVENQK
+64 IIEIVKNQK
-73 ARVKKLAQFGPTR
+73 AKVERLAQFGPTR

-214 DQLDYQAS
+214 DQLDYQAN

-265 SVKLMAEPNQNTII
+265 SIKLMAEPNQNTII

-329 DIASFKQDT
+329 DIASFKQGT

-347 GTQVGP
+347 GVQVGP
-353 GQANSGSA
+353 GQANSGDVSTQA
-361 AKDQSF
+361 F

-372 TDEYNQDRITDFA
+372 TDAYNQDRITDFA
-385 IANPTMGLGIIA
+385 IANPTLGLGIIA
-397 DIGFAQLK
+397 DIGFAQIK

-443 IGSGDNAGVELV
+443 TGTGEDAGVELV

-469 DGNILIILSVSNNSP
+469 DGNILIILAVSNNSP